1 MLRSGLVLFITSS
14 LGVALRSLEVDLCT
28 GPTFKMI
35 CSLTLL
41 ASVACFLATYCVT
54 EYAHIKARP
63 HR

>member
-14 LGVALRSLEVDLCT
+14 LGVALRSMEVDAFT
-28 GPTFKMI
+28 GPTVKMI
-35 CSLTLL
+35 CSLALL

-54 EYAHIKARP
+54 EYAHSKARL